1 MHPTIQRFLDELDQQ
16 PHVLGV
22 ILFGS
27 WARGNNRPDS
37 DVDLIVVVTD
47 GQRRC
52 VEYRDGQAFEITY
65 TTEQGALDYWQ
76 SHRDDTAALW
86 DVAKVLYDKDGTIA
100 RLRGECSRLLAAGKQ
115 PLDSFQRAHSRFD
128 AEDQLRCV
136 ESLLQSDPTTA
147 NMILTNTVFGLT
159 ELFFDIRQSW
169 TPPPKQRLAK
179 LKIVSPE
186 LYGFLVDFY
195 AEGVTLKQRTQIA
208 RNILTFVFD
217 A

>member
-1 MHPTIQRFLDELDQQ
+1 MHPTIQRFLEELNQQ

-37 DVDLIVVVTD
+37 DVDLLVIVTD

-65 TTEQGALDYWQ
+65 TTEQGALDYSQ

-100 RLRGECSRLLAAGKQ
+100 RLRDECSHLLAAGKQ
-115 PLDSFQRAHSRFD
+115 PLDSFQLAHWRFD

-136 ESLLQSDPTTA
+136 ESLLQSDPATA
-147 NMILTNTVFGLT
+147 NMILSNKVFALT
-159 ELFFDIRQSW
+159 ELFFDIRQLW

-179 LKIVSPE
+179 VRIVSPE
-186 LYGFLVDFY
+186 LYRLLVDFH
-195 AEGVTLKQRTQIA
+195 AESVTLKYRTQIA
-208 RNILTFVFD
+208 RNILTLVFN